1 MSLLEPP
8 MVGVRHLLD
17 DRTRRLLDLRRSR
30 PAYMRR
36 GWLVRRALAGADLV
50 GLTVAYVVSV
60 ALFGHTA
67 SIDRVG
73 PDVELVL
80 FMLTLPIWIVV
91 AKLYGLY
98 DRDEERADH
107 SGSDEMMHVL
117 HLVTVG
123 TWLFFIFGS
132 LTGVADPNIARLATF
147 WALSIAFITS
157 GRAVARAVCR
167 HRLASL
173 QNTIVVG
180 AGEIGQTIAE
190 KLLRHPEYGINLVG
204 FVDDDPMPMRD
215 ELSHLAI
222 LGGPE
227 RLPDL
232 IDLLDI
238 ERVIVAFS
246 GTPAEETLEIIRSLG
261 QRQLQVAIVPRL
273 FELVGP
279 NIGIHTIEGV
289 PMLGLPPLDLSRSA
303 RFLKR
308 SLDLFVSVGALVVLA
323 PLFAVVALL
332 VKQSSPGPVFFKQVR
347 IGSGG
352 RPFELYKFR
361 SMVSDADERK
371 DEFAHLNLHLERDPR
386 MFKIPHDPRVTRVGR
401 TLRRFF
407 LDELP
412 QLINVLRGEM
422 SLIGPRPLIPQEAR
436 FVDDWGRRRLDLKP
450 GMTGL
455 WQVLGRS
462 AISFDEM
469 VKLDYLYVTTWSLGN
484 DIRLLLRTLPL
495 VARGESTAV

>member
-1 MSLLEPP
+1 
-8 MVGVRHLLD
+8 V
-17 DRTRRLLDLRRSR
+17 
-30 PAYMRR
+30 
-36 GWLVRRALAGADLV
+36 
-50 GLTVAYVVSV
+50 
-60 ALFGHTA
+60 
-67 SIDRVG
+67 
-73 PDVELVL
+73 
-80 FMLTLPIWIVV
+80 
-91 AKLYGLY
+91 
-98 DRDEERADH
+98 
-107 SGSDEMMHVL
+107 
-117 HLVTVG
+117 
-123 TWLFFIFGS
+123 
-132 LTGVADPNIARLATF
+132 
-147 WALSIAFITS
+147 
-157 GRAVARAVCR
+157 
-167 HRLASL
+167 
-173 QNTIVVG
+173 VVG

-204 FVDDDPMPMRD
+204 FVDADPMPMRE

-222 LGGPE
+222 LGAPD

-246 GTPAEETLEIIRSLG
+246 GEPAEETLDIIRSLG

-279 NIGIHTIEGV
+279 NVGIHTIEGV

-308 SLDLFVSVGALVVLA
+308 SLDLFVSISALLVLT
-323 PLFAVVALL
+323 PLFALVALL
-332 VKQSSPGPVFFKQVR
+332 VKETSSGPVFFKQLR

-352 RPFELYKFR
+352 RPFHVYKFR
-361 SMVSDADERK
+361 SMVEDADERK
-371 DEFAHLNLHLERDPR
+371 HEYAHLNRHVDDDPR
-386 MFKIPHDPRVTRVGR
+386 MFKIEDDPRVTRVGR
-401 TLRRFF
+401 ILRRYFI
-407 LDELP
+407 DELP
-412 QLINVLRGEM
+412 QLINVLRGDM

-436 FVDDWGRRRLDLKP
+436 HVDDWGRRRLDLKP

-469 VKLDYLYVTTWSLGN
+469 LKLDYLYVTTWSLGN
-484 DIRLLLRTLPL
+484 DIRLLFRTLPL